1 MTDRPTIPPYH
12 TTDRPGIY
20 HLFYPINDDETMAHE
35 AENEAKQLDSVT
47 DRQEEKDFDESKAA
61 EAMSA
66 LSSAA
71 DTKAGESD
79 GNTVKVSK
87 EDVAVIVKELDVT
100 EDEAKAALRA
110 AAAEVGEGQSPVAA
124 ALRSLVVS

>member
-1 MTDRPTIPPYH
+1 
-12 TTDRPGIY
+12 
-20 HLFYPINDDETMAHE
+20 MAHE

-47 DRQEEKDFDESKAA
+47 DRHQEKDFDESKAK

-71 DTKAGESD
+71 TKAGESD

-87 EDVAVIVKELDVT
+87 EDVAVIVKELEVT

>member
-1 MTDRPTIPPYH
+1 
-12 TTDRPGIY
+12 
-20 HLFYPINDDETMAHE
+20 MAHE

-47 DRQEEKDFDESKAA
+47 DRHQEKDFDESKAK

-71 DTKAGESD
+71 EIKAGESD
-79 GNTVKVSK
+79 SNTVKVSK
-87 EDVAVIVKELDVT
+87 EDVAVIVKELEVT

>member
-1 MTDRPTIPPYH
+1 
-12 TTDRPGIY
+12 
-20 HLFYPINDDETMAHE
+20 MAHE

-79 GNTVKVSK
+79 GNTAVKVSK
-87 EDVAVIVKELDVT
+87 EDVAVIVKELEVT

-110 AAAEVGEGQSPVAA
+110 AAAEVGEGQSPVGA
-124 ALRSLVVS
+124 ALRRLVVS

>member
-1 MTDRPTIPPYH
+1 
-12 TTDRPGIY
+12 
-20 HLFYPINDDETMAHE
+20 MAHE

-47 DRQEEKDFDESKAA
+47 DRHQEMDFDENKAK

-71 DTKAGESD
+71 DGKAGESD
-79 GNTVKVSK
+79 SSNTVVKVSK
-87 EDVAVIVKELDVT
+87 EDVAVIVNELEVT

-110 AAAEVGEGQSPVAA
+110 AAAEVGEGKSPVAA
-124 ALRSLVVS
+124 ALRRLVVS

>member
-1 MTDRPTIPPYH
+1 
-12 TTDRPGIY
+12 
-20 HLFYPINDDETMAHE
+20 MAHE

-66 LSSAA
+66 LTSAA

-87 EDVAVIVKELDVT
+87 EDVAVIVKELEVT
-100 EDEAKAALRA
+100 EDEAKAALRLPRSGRDNQPWLPHF
-110 AAAEVGEGQSPVAA
+110 EVLS
-124 ALRSLVVS
+124 SHKYISTK

>member
-1 MTDRPTIPPYH
+1 
-12 TTDRPGIY
+12 
-20 HLFYPINDDETMAHE
+20 MAHE

-47 DRQEEKDFDESKAA
+47 DRHQEKDFDESKAK

-79 GNTVKVSK
+79 SNTVKVSK
-87 EDVAVIVKELDVT
+87 EDVAVIVKELEVT

-110 AAAEVGEGQSPVAA
+110 AAAEVGEEQSPVAA

>member
-1 MTDRPTIPPYH
+1 
-12 TTDRPGIY
+12 
-20 HLFYPINDDETMAHE
+20 MAHE

-47 DRQEEKDFDESKAA
+47 DRHQEMDFDENKAK

-71 DTKAGESD
+71 DGKAGESD
-79 GNTVKVSK
+79 STTVVKVSK
-87 EDVAVIVKELDVT
+87 EDVAVIVKELEVT

-110 AAAEVGEGQSPVAA
+110 AAAEVGEGKSPVAA
-124 ALRSLVVS
+124 ALRRLVVS

>member
-1 MTDRPTIPPYH
+1 
-12 TTDRPGIY
+12 
-20 HLFYPINDDETMAHE
+20 MAHD

-47 DRQEEKDFDESKAA
+47 DRHQEKDFDESKAK

-71 DTKAGESD
+71 DSKAGESD
-79 GNTVKVSK
+79 GSAVVKVSK
-87 EDVAVIVKELDVT
+87 EDVAVIVKELEVT